1 MLTHMCSQWS
11 RTVFSKIL
19 GVGFLF
25 CGVSEAAQYDRAFEA
40 AQRAFFVQSGL
51 KQKLEVKKK
60 ETLSKVKGFLKEE
73 QVLEEA
79 AMIGGILQIVR
90 ERGLKVKYNGVDYII
105 TPTQLRVIIYLFL
118 QLGEP

>member
-11 RTVFSKIL
+11 RTVFPKIL

-40 AQRAFFVQSGL
+40 AQRALFIQSGL
-51 KQKLEVKKK
+51 KQKADSKKREVFNKIKD
-60 ETLSKVKGFLKEE
+60 FLKNE

-105 TPTQLRVIIYLFL
+105 TPTQLRVIIYL
-118 QLGEP
+118 